1 MQNGMAWRRAVIG
14 ALVLLAA
21 GCASQTAPPPAPR
34 AVVENDQYSALKT
47 SYLAANPDARLGRV
61 AAVLPDQN
69 RLAVADMPVADF
81 RRGDVLSIVDAKFNP
96 VADGTVVDMDSD
108 MLYVQ
113 YTQAA
118 GITQP
123 PAAGDLAIRA
133 EPPPRAQ

>member
-1 MQNGMAWRRAVIG
+1 MQHRMAWRMAAIG

-21 GCASQTAPPPAPR
+21 GCASAPPAGPR
-34 AVVENDQYSALKT
+34 PMVQGDEYTALKN
-47 SYLAANPDARLGRV
+47 SYLAANPDAQVGRV

-69 RLAVADMPVADF
+69 RLAVADMPVSEF
-81 RRGDVLSIVDAKFNP
+81 RKGDILSIVDAKLNP
-96 VADGTVVDMDSD
+96 IADGTVVDVDSD

-118 GITQP
+118 GSAQP

-133 EPPPRAQ
+133 EAPSRAQ